1 MFVGNV
7 DVAQRDR
14 IAGWAAD
21 TDFPN
26 GTIEV
31 VILVAGREVGRAR
44 ADRLRQDLRDLGPY
58 GDGRHGFD
66 FTFDELLPADE
77 DHDVAVRFAAS
88 GQPLGHGE
96 FRLPRQ
102 ACSVWS
108 GSHAT
113 AGSDAPGPGSR
124 PTARP
129 PRYVIHI
136 GMPKT
141 GTKYLQQSFCL
152 LKDRMLADG
161 ICYPSEF
168 WPKLEIFA
176 HHELLKELLHIPN
189 PKLEGVFAQLSRSGH
204 KTILLSCEGFIG
216 VSKETLEYLR
226 TLIGA
231 SEVRIV
237 FYARRWSDWIPSQ
250 WQQTV
255 KQGETETFPEMYA
268 RTLAT
273 AVGDHGINYNII
285 LDKFADVFGHDSI
298 QIVPYSSLL
307 DRGQDISV
315 QFVRDVL
322 GWNHDV
328 VARQD
333 RVHESMGIFLTE
345 LMRCMNVLETA
356 RSGSSGYHVFQSLN
370 SLRNDPHVRADV
382 ERIFGLMQGH
392 EAEIAV
398 DDNCYP
404 LRSIFTQI
412 NERYAG
418 RLLDRNTDKEIFA
431 RRKNM
436 VRFIRPD
443 FLLGEGA
450 SSAVHRIYAAVAQR
464 AADGLTRSAA

>member
-26 GTIEV
+26 DTIEV
-31 VILVAGREVGRAR
+31 VILVAGREVGRAC
-44 ADRLRQDLRDLGPY
+44 ADGLRQDLRDLGPY
-58 GDGRHGFD
+58 GNGRHGFD
-66 FTFDELLPADE
+66 FTFGEPLSADE
-77 DHDVAVRFAAS
+77 DHVVAVWFATFD
-88 GQPLGHGE
+88 QPLGHGE
-96 FRLPRQ
+96 FRLPHQ
-102 ACSVWS
+102 ARSATS
-108 GSHAT
+108 GSQVT
-113 AGSDAPGPGSR
+113 AGPDAPGPASR
-124 PTARP
+124 QLATP

-152 LKDRMLADG
+152 LKDSMLADG

-176 HHELLKELLHIPN
+176 HHELLKELVHFPN

-216 VSKETLEYLR
+216 VSKETLAYLR

-273 AVGDHGINYNII
+273 AFGEHGINYNII

-315 QFVRDVL
+315 QFVREVL
-322 GWNHDV
+322 GWNHDM
-328 VARQD
+328 VARLD
-333 RVHESMGIFLTE
+333 RVHELMGFLLAE

-356 RSGSSGYHVFQSLN
+356 RSGSSGYHVFQSLD
-370 SLRNDPHVRADV
+370 SLRNDPRVQADV
-382 ERIFGLMQGH
+382 EHIFGLMQGH
-392 EAEIAV
+392 QAEITV

-404 LRSIFTQI
+404 LRSIFAQI
-412 NERYAG
+412 NERYAAC
-418 RLLDRNTDKEIFA
+418 LSNRNTDKEIFA
-431 RRKNM
+431 LRKNM

-450 SSAVHRIYAAVAQR
+450 SAAVQRIYAAVAQR
-464 AADGLTRSAA
+464 ATDGRTRSAA